1 MKQRPPTQMNG
12 VARTAGGKR
21 HMQPTRPLTP
31 DPEHL
36 NHVWRRAFRVAVW
49 LLMLPALAMAG
60 DPPDLHLASDSWPPF
75 TDRPQGTHVAL
86 ELVDTAL
93 ARAGIEATTVIVD
106 WKDVE
111 AGIRKATFDG
121 SAAMWRTGQRD
132 DDLVFSEPY
141 LENRLVLVGRKG
153 SDVAATTMSD
163 LAGKRVAAVGRY
175 AYGDEVEQAG
185 VLFINARND
194 QDSLSKL
201 LAGEVEY
208 MLVDEL
214 VVRYLLTYQPDEAS
228 ARLEIGTTPLAL
240 RTLHFALRRNLPD
253 ADDIIQAFNTQIDA
267 MMADGTYSEIL
278 QVGWIRIDI
287 DGDGRDELVPLGD
300 TAAPPSFGSV
310 YDVFGKEPETPPEKQ
325 RIFVAGSIYE
335 GWDAVPDRYKG
346 PAGPNDVTFKHGTTI
361 FSLKF

>member
-1 MKQRPPTQMNG
+1 MNRTRTPSLHSERRPTS
-12 VARTAGGKR
+12 R
-21 HMQPTRPLTP
+21 
-31 DPEHL
+31 
-36 NHVWRRAFRVAVW
+36 RRAYRVAVW
-49 LLMLPALAMAG
+49 LTLLPALAMAG
-60 DPPDLHLASDSWPPF
+60 DLPELHLASDTWPPF
-75 TDRPQGTHVAL
+75 TDGPHGTHVAL
-86 ELVDTAL
+86 ELVNTAL
-93 ARAGIEATTVIVD
+93 ARAGIHETTTIVD

-111 AGIRKATFDG
+111 AGIRKATYDG
-121 SAAMWRTGQRD
+121 SAAMWRTEQREQD
-132 DDLVFSEPY
+132 MVFSEPY

-153 SDVAATTMSD
+153 SDVAATKMSD
-163 LAGKRVAAVGRY
+163 LTGKRVAAVGRY

-185 VLFINARND
+185 VLLVNARSD
-194 QDSLSKL
+194 QDSLTKL
-201 LAGEVEY
+201 LAGEVDY

-214 VVRYLLTYQPDEAS
+214 VVRYLLTYQPDEATS
-228 ARLEIGTTPLAL
+228 RLAIGTTPLAL
-240 RTLHFALRRNLPD
+240 RTLHFALRRSLPD

-287 DGDGRDELVPLGD
+287 DGDGQDELVPLGD
-300 TAAPPSFGSV
+300 TASPPVFGSV
-310 YDVFGKEPETPPEKQ
+310 YDVFGKEPEAPPEKQ